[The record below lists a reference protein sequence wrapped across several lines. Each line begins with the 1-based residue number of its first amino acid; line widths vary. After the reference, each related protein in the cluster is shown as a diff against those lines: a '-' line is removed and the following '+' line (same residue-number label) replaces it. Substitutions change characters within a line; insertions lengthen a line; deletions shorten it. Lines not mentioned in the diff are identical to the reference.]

1 MGEAVTGGRSSVPR
15 AFGCAVAGVLVLL
28 GCTGG
33 GAARDAGA
41 RPAPSTSGQ
50 GSPSAAP
57 TAPAVDLI
65 PELDEA
71 KQPRS
76 AAEARDLLSRIMIGP
91 GTLGPEVVPGT
102 PAESDPD
109 RWPVLDR
116 DCVWQSQAPPADVL
130 ASRTRYFQIPA
141 RDGHRRVRINATV
154 TVHHDRRESGWE
166 TARAMEEILR
176 CPSQRL
182 RDGEELKN
190 LLGASVYQGEQM
202 NGWTEDAFSESGQY
216 VSTEDGGPHRYL
228 WHQAQ
233 FGPVTVAITGKGAE
247 GFTDAALNALVVQGT
262 SQLLQNAKQALA
274 KEAG

>member
-1 MGEAVTGGRSSVPR
+1 MPR
-15 AFGCAVAGVLVLL
+15 AYGCVVAGMLVLL
-28 GCTGG
+28 GCSGG
-33 GAARDAGA
+33 GAAKDGGA
-41 RPAPSTSGQ
+41 RATPSPSGP

-57 TAPAVDLI
+57 TAPGIVLI

-71 KQPRS
+71 KQPRG
-76 AAEARDLLSRIMIGP
+76 AAEARDLLGRIMIGQ
-91 GTLGPEVVPGT
+91 GTLGPDVVPAT

-116 DCVWQSQAPPADVL
+116 DCVWQSGALPADVL
-130 ASRTRYFQIPA
+130 ASGTRYFQIPA
-141 RDGHRRVRINATV
+141 RAGHRRVRINATV

-166 TARAMEEILR
+166 TARAMEELLR
-176 CPSQRL
+176 CPAQRL

-202 NGWTEDAFSESGQY
+202 NGWTEDAFSESGEY
-216 VSTEDGGPHRYL
+216 FSAEDGGPHRYL

-233 FGPVTVAITGKGAE
+233 FGPVTVAMTGKGAE
-247 GFTDAALNALVVQGT
+247 GFTDAALNALVIQGT